1 MKLLFSTRDL
11 EIGGRPVEG
20 FPLLIDDECMPLQ
33 PAQNFLL
40 HALLESG
47 SMRSKLT
54 WEAVGRRLYDYF
66 AFLNANGLAWD
77 QTNASIGASPLSRY
91 RDWSAGEL
99 KLAPRTINKRLSLVV
114 RFYEWASQRGYIAS
128 LPFSDRQIRAHGKH
142 GMLAHVKTGG
152 ATVERASVLLRE
164 YRSPIKFLTNHQ
176 VQVCRQHLHNPS
188 HRLLFELML
197 QSGLRS
203 CEARTFPAKY
213 VFDPAG
219 RKGLVEGQVI
229 RMDLSPQDLSIKFER
244 PRSVDLPWR
253 LMEELNAYKNLEREL
268 RKSRGGGDPDALVL
282 TAYGSEMARTSVVGL
297 FGELSKR
304 VGFPV
309 TAHMLRHT
317 YATYTLAALRKS
329 PSFMGEPLLYV
340 RDRLGHS
347 DVQTTAEY
355 LHLINQLEA
364 QLVLAHEDFVDGI
377 FGDGNAA

>member
-20 FPLLIDDECMPLQ
+20 FPLLIDDDCMPLQ
-33 PAQNFLL
+33 PVQDFLL
-40 HALLESG
+40 YALLESG
-47 SMRSKLT
+47 SAHSKLT

-66 AFLNANGLAWD
+66 AFLSANGLSWD
-77 QTNASIGASPLSRY
+77 QTDAPPNAMPLSRY
-91 RDWSAGEL
+91 RDWSAAEL
-99 KLAPRTINKRLSLVV
+99 RLAPSTINKRLALVV
-114 RFYEWASQRGYIAS
+114 RFYEWAHRRDLINS
-128 LPFSDRQIRAHGKH
+128 LPFAYRQLHIRGKH
-142 GMLAHVKTGG
+142 GMLAHVKAGDTSG
-152 ATVERASVLLRE
+152 ERASVLLRE
-164 YRSPIKFLTNHQ
+164 YRPPIKFLTKHQ

-197 QSGLRS
+197 RSGLRS

-213 VFDPAG
+213 AFDPAG
-219 RKGLVEGQVI
+219 RKDLIAGQVI
-229 RMDLSPQDLSIKFER
+229 RVDLSPQDMVIKFER
-244 PRSVDLPWR
+244 PRSVDVPWR

-268 RKSRGGGDPDALVL
+268 RKSHGGGDPDALVL
-282 TAYGSEMARTSVVGL
+282 TAYGTEMARTSVVGL

-317 YATYTLAALRKS
+317 YATYTLAALRKH

-377 FGDGNAA
+377 FGERTPA

>member
-11 EIGGRPVEG
+11 EIGGRPIEG
-20 FPLLIDDECMPLQ
+20 FPLLIDDECMPSQ

-40 HALLESG
+40 HTLLESG
-47 SMRSKLT
+47 STRSKLT

-77 QTNASIGASPLSRY
+77 QTNAPVGASPLSRY

-99 KLAPRTINKRLSLVV
+99 KLSPRTINKRLVLVV
-114 RFYEWASQRGYIAS
+114 RFYEWACQRGYIAS
-128 LPFSDRQIRAHGKH
+128 LPFSYRQIRAYGKH
-142 GMLAHVKTGG
+142 GMLAHVKAGG
-152 ATVERASVLLRE
+152 ATFERASVLLRE

-197 QSGLRS
+197 RSGLRS
-203 CEARTFPAKY
+203 CEARTLPAKY
-213 VFDPAG
+213 VSDPAG
-219 RKGLVEGQVI
+219 RKDLLAGQVI
-229 RMDLSPQDLSIKFER
+229 RVDLNPQDMWIKFER
-244 PRSVDLPWR
+244 PRAVDVPWR
-253 LMEELNAYKNLEREL
+253 LMEVLNAYKNLEREI
-268 RKSRGGGDPDALVL
+268 RKSRGGDEPDALIL

-297 FGELSKR
+297 FGELSQR

-317 YATYTLAALRKS
+317 YATYTLAALRKN

-364 QLVLAHEDFVDGI
+364 QLVLAHEDFIDGI
-377 FGDGNAA
+377 FGLETPA

>member
-20 FPLLIDDECMPLQ
+20 FPLLIDDDCMPLQ
-33 PAQNFLL
+33 PVQDFLL
-40 HALLESG
+40 YALLESG
-47 SMRSKLT
+47 SARSKLT

-66 AFLNANGLAWD
+66 AFLSANGLSWD
-77 QTNASIGASPLSRY
+77 QTDAPPNAMPLSRY
-91 RDWSAGEL
+91 RDWSAAEL
-99 KLAPRTINKRLSLVV
+99 RLAPSTINKRLALVV
-114 RFYEWASQRGYIAS
+114 RFYEWAHRRDLINS
-128 LPFSDRQIRAHGKH
+128 LPFAYRQLHIRGKH
-142 GMLAHVKTGG
+142 GMLAHVKAGETSG
-152 ATVERASVLLRE
+152 ERASVLLRE
-164 YRSPIKFLTNHQ
+164 YRPPIKFLTKHQ

-197 QSGLRS
+197 RSGLRS

-213 VFDPAG
+213 AFDPAG
-219 RKGLVEGQVI
+219 RKDLIAGQVI
-229 RMDLSPQDLSIKFER
+229 RVDLSPQDMVIKFER
-244 PRSVDLPWR
+244 PRSVDVPWR

-268 RKSRGGGDPDALVL
+268 RKSHGGGDPDALVL
-282 TAYGSEMARTSVVGL
+282 TAYGTEMARTSVVGL

-317 YATYTLAALRKS
+317 YATYTLAALRKNT
-329 PSFMGEPLLYV
+329 SFMGEPLLYV

-355 LHLINQLEA
+355 LHLINQFEA
-364 QLVLAHEDFVDGI
+364 QLVLAHENFIDGI
-377 FGDGNAA
+377 FGLETLA

>member
-1 MKLLFSTRDL
+1 MKLLFSTRHL
-11 EIGGRPVEG
+11 EVGGRPVDG
-20 FPLLIDDECMPLQ
+20 FPLLIDDECMPFQ

-40 HALLESG
+40 HALLES
-47 SMRSKLT
+47 SSTRSKLT

-77 QTNASIGASPLSRY
+77 QTNAPVGASPLNRY

-99 KLAPRTINKRLSLVV
+99 KLAPRTINKRIALVV
-114 RFYEWASQRGYIAS
+114 RFYEWAYQRGYIAS
-128 LPFSDRQIRAHGKH
+128 LPFSYRQIRAHGKH

-164 YRSPIKFLTNHQ
+164 YRSPIKFLTTHQ
-176 VQVCRQHLHNPS
+176 VQVCRQHLDNPS

-219 RKGLVEGQVI
+219 RKDLVSGQVI
-229 RMDLSPQDLSIKFER
+229 RVDLSPRDLSIKFER
-244 PRSVDLPWR
+244 PRTVDVPWR
-253 LMEELNAYKNLEREL
+253 LMEELNAYKNLERAL
-268 RKSRGGGDPDALVL
+268 RKSRGGGEPDALVL
-282 TAYGSEMARTSVVGL
+282 TGYGSEMARTSVVGL
-297 FGELSKR
+297 FGELRKK

-317 YATYTLAALRKS
+317 YATYTLAALRRK
-329 PSFMGEPLLYV
+329 PTFMGEPLLYV

-364 QLVLAHEDFVDGI
+364 QLVLAHEDFIDDI
-377 FGDGNAA
+377 FDLETGT

>member
-20 FPLLIDDECMPLQ
+20 FPLLIDDDCMPLQ
-33 PAQNFLL
+33 PVQNFLVY
-40 HALLESG
+40 ALLESG
-47 SMRSKLT
+47 SARSKLT

-66 AFLNANGLAWD
+66 AFLSANELSWD
-77 QTNASIGASPLSRY
+77 QTDAPANALPLSRY
-91 RDWSAGEL
+91 RDWSAAEL
-99 KLAPRTINKRLSLVV
+99 RLAPSTINKRLALVI
-114 RFYEWASQRGYIAS
+114 RFYEWAHRRDLIKS
-128 LPFSDRQIRAHGKH
+128 LPFAYRQIHVRGKH
-142 GMLAHVKTGG
+142 GMLAHVKAGETSG
-152 ATVERASVLLRE
+152 ERASVLLRE
-164 YRSPIKFLTNHQ
+164 YRPPIKFLTKHQ
-176 VQVCRQHLHNPS
+176 VQACRQHLHNPS

-197 QSGLRS
+197 RSGLRS

-213 VFDPAG
+213 AFDPAG
-219 RKGLVEGQVI
+219 RKDLIAGQVI
-229 RMDLSPQDLSIKFER
+229 RVDLSPRDMAIKFER
-244 PRSVDLPWR
+244 PRSVDVPWR

-268 RKSRGGGDPDALVL
+268 RKSHGGGDTRALVL
-282 TAYGSEMARTSVVGL
+282 TAYGTEMARTSVVGL

-317 YATYTLAALRKS
+317 YATYTLAALRKH

-347 DVQTTAEY
+347 NVQTTADY

-364 QLVLAHEDFVDGI
+364 QLVLAHEDFVDGV
-377 FGDGNAA
+377 FGEGTPA

>member
-11 EIGGRPVEG
+11 EIGGRPIEG
-20 FPLLIDDECMPLQ
+20 FPLLIDDDCLPLQ

-47 SMRSKLT
+47 STRSKLT

-66 AFLNANGLAWD
+66 AFLNANGLRWD
-77 QTNASIGASPLSRY
+77 QTDAPVGASSLSRY

-99 KLAPRTINKRLSLVV
+99 RLAPRTINKRLALVV
-114 RFYEWASQRGYIAS
+114 HFYEWACQRGYIS
-128 LPFSDRQIRAHGKH
+128 NLPFSYRQIRARGKH
-142 GMLAHVKTGG
+142 GMLAHVKRGG
-152 ATVERASVLLRE
+152 PTVERASVLLRE
-164 YRSPIKFLTNHQ
+164 YRSPIKLLTREQ

-197 QSGLRS
+197 RSGLRS

-213 VFDPAG
+213 AFNPAG
-219 RKGLVEGQVI
+219 RKDLIPGQVI
-229 RMDLSPQDLSIKFER
+229 RLDLNPEDLSIKFER
-244 PRSVDLPWR
+244 PRSVDVPWG
-253 LMEELNAYKNLEREL
+253 LMEDMNAYKNLEREL
-268 RKSRGGGDPDALVL
+268 RKNRSGGNPDALVL
-282 TAYGSEMARTSVVGL
+282 TAFGSEMARTSVVGL
-297 FGELSKR
+297 FGELSKK

-340 RDRLGHS
+340 RDRLGHA

-364 QLVLAHEDFVDGI
+364 QLVLAHENFIDGI
-377 FGDGNAA
+377 FGMESHA

>member
-11 EIGGRPVEG
+11 EIGGSSIEG

-47 SMRSKLT
+47 STRSKLT

-66 AFLNANGLAWD
+66 AFLNANGLKWD
-77 QTNASIGASPLSRY
+77 QVDGPVGTSPLSRY

-99 KLAPRTINKRLSLVV
+99 GLASRTINKRLALVI
-114 RFYEWASQRGYIAS
+114 RFYEWTVQRGYIAS
-128 LPFSDRQIRAHGKH
+128 LPFSYRQVRGHGKH
-142 GMLAHVKTGG
+142 GLLAHVKAGG
-152 ATVERASVLLRE
+152 ATVERASVMLRE
-164 YRSPIKFLTNHQ
+164 YRTPIKFLTNHQ

-188 HRLLFELML
+188 HRILFELML
-197 QSGLRS
+197 RSGLRS

-219 RKGLVEGQVI
+219 RKDLIAGQVI
-229 RMDLSPQDLSIKFER
+229 RVDLSPQDLWIKFER
-244 PRSVDLPWR
+244 PRAVDVPWR

-268 RKSRGGGDPDALVL
+268 RKARRGGDPNALVL

-317 YATYTLAALRKS
+317 YATYTLAALRKNE
-329 PSFMGEPLLYV
+329 SFMGEPLLYV

-355 LHLINQLEA
+355 LHMINQLEA
-364 QLVLAHEDFVDGI
+364 QLVLAHEDFIDGI
-377 FGDGNAA
+377 FGLETLA